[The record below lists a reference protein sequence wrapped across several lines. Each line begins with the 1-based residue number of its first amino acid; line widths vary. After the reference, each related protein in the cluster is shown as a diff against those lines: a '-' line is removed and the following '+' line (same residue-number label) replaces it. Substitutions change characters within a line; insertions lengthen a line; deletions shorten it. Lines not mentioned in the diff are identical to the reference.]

1 LNCDMIATDTMVS
14 SGDSEL
20 VQQSLSGDR
29 EAFGQIVS
37 RYQLLICSLA
47 YSATGCLG
55 QSEDLA
61 QETFITAWKRLG
73 HLRQQHSL
81 RAWLCGIARNRINNA
96 LRREGREP
104 LRKAEPLDA
113 IQESVA
119 PGPSPQDQAISN
131 EEAAIL
137 WRSLER
143 IPAIYREPLIL
154 FYREHQSVEKVA
166 GHLELNEDAVRQR
179 LARGRKLL
187 QEQVLAF
194 IEGALE
200 RSNPGKAFTVAVL
213 ASLPGL
219 AFSANAAAVG
229 ATAVTGGA
237 SAKTTGAMGLVS
249 AMLGPLIVLIPNYI
263 AYRVV
268 LAGAHSDEERAGI
281 KALYAKLGAITLAV
295 FIPVTAVI
303 LWLARNQADRSFLS
317 GLLATCLILI
327 FLPTMA
333 ILVIASSRK
342 SRRYF
347 SQVLTQE
354 YGGVFPKPDWEYR
367 SQAQFLGL
375 PLVHIRFG
383 DRFAIL
389 KKPVKAWIA
398 VGHVAMGG
406 FFAFG
411 AAAIAPISVGGFSL
425 GLLSLG
431 GLAVGGVALGGIAV
445 GIWPLFGGL
454 LIGWQA
460 FNGCIAFGW
469 SAAVGMFSFAHE
481 YALGQFAHAA
491 QANNEIARQIIFANP
506 FFRCAEWIIRHWHW
520 LNLIWIVPF
529 FVMWRMARRRS
540 SLENT

>member
-1 LNCDMIATDTMVS
+1 MATDTTGS

-20 VQQSLSGDR
+20 VQRSLSGDR

-37 RYQLLICSLA
+37 RYQLLISSLA

-96 LRREGREP
+96 LRRAGHEP
-104 LRKAEPLDA
+104 LHNAEPLDA

-119 PGPSPQDQAISN
+119 PGGLPHEHAISN

-154 FYREHQSVEKVA
+154 FYREHQSVERVA
-166 GHLELNEDAVRQR
+166 EHLELTEDAVRQR
-179 LARGRKLL
+179 LRRGRKLL
-187 QEQVLAF
+187 QEQVLGF
-194 IEGALE
+194 IAGALE
-200 RSNPGKAFTVAVL
+200 RSNPGKAFTLAVL

-219 AFSANAAAVG
+219 AISAKAAAAG
-229 ATAVTGGA
+229 ATVVTG
-237 SAKTTGAMGLVS
+237 SATAKATGAMGWLS
-249 AMLGPLIVLIPNYI
+249 PMLGPLIVLLPNYF
-263 AYRVV
+263 AYRVT

-281 KALYAKLGAITLAV
+281 KSLYAKLGAITLAL
-295 FIPVTAVI
+295 FIPVTAII

-317 GLLATCLILI
+317 GLLATCLVLI

-342 SRRYF
+342 NRRHD
-347 SQVLTQE
+347 SHVLTQE
-354 YGGVFPKPDWEYR
+354 YGGVFPKPAWEYC
-367 SQAQFLGL
+367 SHAQFLGL

-383 DRFAIL
+383 DRFAML

-398 VGHVAMGG
+398 VGNAAIGG

-411 AAAIAPISVGGFSL
+411 AAAIAPISVGGLSI
-425 GLLSLG
+425 GLLSFG
-431 GLAVGGVALGGIAV
+431 GFAVGGVSLGGIAA
-445 GIWPLFGGL
+445 GIWPVFGGL
-454 LIGWQA
+454 LVGWQA
-460 FNGCIAFGW
+460 FNGCIAIGW
-469 SAAVGMFSFAHE
+469 SAAVGAFAFAQE
-481 YALGQFAHAA
+481 YALGQFAYAA
-491 QANNEIARQIIFANP
+491 QANNEVARQFIFPNP

-529 FVMWRMARRRS
+529 FVMWRMARTRS
-540 SLENT
+540 SPKNP

>member
-1 LNCDMIATDTMVS
+1 MIATETMVS

-20 VQQSLSGDR
+20 VQRSLSGDR

-119 PGPSPQDQAISN
+119 PGPSPHEHAISN

-154 FYREHQSVEKVA
+154 FYREHQSVGRVA
-166 GHLELNEDAVRQR
+166 EHLELNEDAVRQR

-187 QEQVLAF
+187 HEQVLAF

-200 RSNPGKAFTVAVL
+200 RSNPGKAFTLAVL

-219 AFSANAAAVG
+219 AISANAAAVG
-229 ATAVTGGA
+229 VTAVTG
-237 SAKTTGAMGLVS
+237 SATAKGTGSMGLLS
-249 AMLGPLIVLIPNYI
+249 AMLGPLIVLVPNYI
-263 AYRVV
+263 AYRVT

-281 KALYAKLGAITLAV
+281 KSLYAKLGGITLAL

-317 GLLATCLILI
+317 GLLATCLVLI
-327 FLPTMA
+327 YLPTMA

-342 SRRYF
+342 NRQHYSR
-347 SQVLTQE
+347 VLTQE
-354 YGGVFPKPDWEYR
+354 YGGVFPKPAWEYR
-367 SQAQFLGL
+367 SNAQFLGL

-383 DRFAIL
+383 DQFAML

-398 VGHVAMGG
+398 VGHAAVGG

-411 AAAIAPISVGGFSL
+411 AAAIAPISVGGLSV

-431 GLAVGGVALGGIAV
+431 GLSIGGVALGGIAV

-469 SAAVGMFSFAHE
+469 NAAVGMFSFAHD

-491 QANNEIARQIIFANP
+491 QANNEIAGQFIFSNP

-529 FVMWRMARRRS
+529 FVMWQMARKRS
-540 SLENT
+540 SLENP

>member
-1 LNCDMIATDTMVS
+1 MIATETMVS

-20 VQQSLSGDR
+20 VQRSLSGDR
-29 EAFGQIVS
+29 EAFGLIVS

-119 PGPSPQDQAISN
+119 PGPSPHEHAISN

-154 FYREHQSVEKVA
+154 FYREHQSVGRVA
-166 GHLELNEDAVRQR
+166 EHLELNEDAVRQR

-187 QEQVLAF
+187 HEQVLAF

-200 RSNPGKAFTVAVL
+200 RSNPGKAFTLAVL

-219 AFSANAAAVG
+219 AISANAAAVG
-229 ATAVTGGA
+229 VTAVTG
-237 SAKTTGAMGLVS
+237 SATAKGTGSMGLLS
-249 AMLGPLIVLIPNYI
+249 AMLGPLIVLVPNYI
-263 AYRVV
+263 AYRVT

-281 KALYAKLGAITLAV
+281 KSLYAKLGGITLAL

-317 GLLATCLILI
+317 GLLATCLVLI
-327 FLPTMA
+327 YLPTMA

-342 SRRYF
+342 NRQHYSR
-347 SQVLTQE
+347 VLTQE
-354 YGGVFPKPDWEYR
+354 YGGVFPKPAWEYR
-367 SQAQFLGL
+367 SNAQFLGL

-383 DRFAIL
+383 DQFAML

-398 VGHVAMGG
+398 VGHAAVGG

-411 AAAIAPISVGGFSL
+411 AAAIAPISVGGLSV

-431 GLAVGGVALGGIAV
+431 GLSIGGVALGGIAV

-469 SAAVGMFSFAHE
+469 NAAVGMFSFAHD

-491 QANNEIARQIIFANP
+491 QANNEIAGQFIFANP

-529 FVMWRMARRRS
+529 FVMWQMARKRS
-540 SLENT
+540 SLENP

>member
-1 LNCDMIATDTMVS
+1 MIATETMVS

-20 VQQSLSGDR
+20 VQRSLSGDR
-29 EAFGQIVS
+29 EAFGQIVA

-73 HLRQQHSL
+73 HLRQRHSL

-96 LRREGREP
+96 LRREGHEP
-104 LRKAEPLDA
+104 LRNAEPLDA
-113 IQESVA
+113 IQDSVA
-119 PGPSPQDQAISN
+119 PGPLPHDHAISN

-143 IPAIYREPLIL
+143 IPAIYRETLIL
-154 FYREHQSVEKVA
+154 FYREHQSVGKVA
-166 GHLELNEDAVRQR
+166 EHLELTEDTVRQR

-187 QEQVLAF
+187 QEQVLGF

-200 RSNPGKAFTVAVL
+200 RSNPGKAFTLAVL

-219 AFSANAAAVG
+219 ALSANAAAAG
-229 ATAVTGGA
+229 ATAVTG
-237 SAKTTGAMGLVS
+237 SAAAKATGTMGLVT
-249 AMLGPLIVLIPNYI
+249 AMLGPLIVFVPNYI
-263 AYRVV
+263 AYRVT

-281 KALYAKLGAITLAV
+281 KSLYAKLGVITLAL

-303 LWLARNQADRSFLS
+303 LWLARNQPDREFLS
-317 GLLATCLILI
+317 GLLATCLLLI

-342 SRRYF
+342 NRQHCSR
-347 SQVLTQE
+347 VLTQE
-354 YGGVFPKPDWEYR
+354 YGGVFPKPAWEYC
-367 SQAQFLGL
+367 SNAQFLGL

-383 DRFAIL
+383 DRFAML
-389 KKPVKAWIA
+389 KTPVKAWIA
-398 VGHVAMGG
+398 VGHAAIGG

-411 AAAIAPISVGGFSL
+411 AAAIAPISVGGLSI

-431 GLAVGGVALGGIAV
+431 GFAVGGVSLGGIAA

-454 LIGWQA
+454 LVGWQA
-460 FNGCIAFGW
+460 FNGCIAIGW
-469 SAAVGMFSFAHE
+469 SAAVGAFALAQE

-491 QANNEIARQIIFANP
+491 HVNNEIARQFIFPNP
-506 FFRCAEWIIRHWHW
+506 FFRCAEWILRHWHW

-540 SLENT
+540 SPKHT